1 MKILPCE
8 QTSGQMLQAA
18 KHAVAYTVIVLVHS
32 SNDLQIRMFSYQTSH
47 VCTQLGPPKF
57 L

>member
-32 SNDLQIRMFSYQTSH
+32 SNDLQIRMFSY
-47 VCTQLGPPKF
+47 
-57 L
+57 

>member
-1 MKILPCE
+1 MNILPCE

-18 KHAVAYTVIVLVHS
+18 KYAVAYTVLVHS
-32 SNDLQIRMFSYQTSH
+32 SNNLQIRMFSYQTSH
-47 VCTQLGPPKF
+47 VCTQLGPSEF